1 MRSTAQPKEKS
12 NLTISVDG
20 NSIEKI
26 KELAKSQGIS
36 LNAMVNDIIERH
48 VYFYRITEEMECSII
63 PRNVWQ
69 SMLELIDEDDF
80 KKILSGEG
88 IASIYSIFVNGNIP
102 LTLENLITQLCE
114 KVGIWCGMYSSF
126 LYIRGS
132 DSLTLIFE
140 HNRGLKWSKILENAF
155 VNVIHVMLSL
165 QAKSETTPNYMKI
178 KIAV

>member
-1 MRSTAQPKEKS
+1 MRGTAQPKEKS

-20 NSIEKI
+20 NSVEKI
-26 KELAKSQGIS
+26 KKLAKSQGIS
-36 LNAMVNDIIERH
+36 LNAMVNDILERH
-48 VYFYRITEEMECSII
+48 VYFYRITEQMNASII
-63 PRNVWQ
+63 PRKVWQ

-88 IASIYSIFVNGNIP
+88 IAAIYSIFVNSNIP

-126 LYIRGS
+126 LHIRKNN
-132 DSLTLIFE
+132 SLTLIFE

-155 VNVIHVMLSL
+155 VNVIQVMLDIP
-165 QAKSETTPNYMKI
+165 AKSETTPNYMKI
-178 KIAV
+178 KITV